1 MELVEEREEKAMVL
15 ILICSS
21 CDISFFFFVAV
32 LHGMPGVEPNP
43 PAVEVQSLNH
53 WTTRKVPQVAFLM
66 AAVSPL
72 WLQLLPTPPPA
83 MGPTSA
89 GIPTK

>member
-1 MELVEEREEKAMVL
+1 MVFL
-15 ILICSS
+15 LICSS
-21 CDISFFFFVAV
+21 CDISFSFLAV
-32 LHGMPGVEPNP
+32 LYGMPGVEPNP

-72 WLQLLPTPPPA
+72 WLQFLPTPPHLPWA
-83 MGPTSA
+83 QFLPGDP
-89 GIPTK
+89 